1 MTIQAATPYF
11 ILNGHARE
19 AIEFY
24 SGALGAKVDALLT
37 FGQMNKNACDASEDG
52 VMHCVLNVG
61 STILMLSDGPMKGA
75 LPPRGLV
82 CVALDFDDPEEL
94 RRVFGALEKDGE
106 VVEGVFDA
114 PWGAL
119 FGVVC
124 DRFGVEWMLNC
135 TKREP

>member
-24 SGALGAKVDALLT
+24 QGALDAKVEALLT
-37 FGQMNKNACDASEDG
+37 FGELNKATGPRKDN

-61 STILMLSDGPMKGA
+61 STVLMLSDGPMNGD
-75 LPPRGLV
+75 LPPTGLV
-82 CVALDFDDPEEL
+82 SVALDFDDPEEL
-94 RRVFGALEKDGE
+94 KRVFGALEQGGTVIDAP
-106 VVEGVFDA
+106 FQA

-119 FGVVC
+119 FGVVH
-124 DRFGVEWMLNC
+124 DRFGIAWMLNC
-135 TKREP
+135 LQK